1 MTKKEQKKEITTK
14 FGCDYQKSI
23 TLKYNGKILAELSI
37 TNTYNYIN
45 DGNLLSNEDGS
56 KFANKYK
63 ECDDIQE
70 AITFLNETEKELKEK
85 IKEFAE
91 KWKKIKAYAKKEK
104 YKILNGTIE
113 QLKNMQISSGIYTE
127 KIILKK

>member
-1 MTKKEQKKEITTK
+1 MKKEKEQKKEITTK

-63 ECDDIQE
+63 ECDNLQE
-70 AITFLNETEKELKEK
+70 AITFLNETEQELKEK

-104 YKILNGTIE
+104 YKILSGTIE
-113 QLKNMQISSGIYTE
+113 KTQNITIKA
-127 KIILKK
+127 